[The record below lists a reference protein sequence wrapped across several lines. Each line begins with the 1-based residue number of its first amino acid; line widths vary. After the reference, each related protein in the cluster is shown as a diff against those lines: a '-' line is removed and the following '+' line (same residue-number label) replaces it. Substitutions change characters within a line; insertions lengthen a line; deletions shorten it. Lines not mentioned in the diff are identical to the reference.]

1 MPIDKDSPVPSP
13 TAPAAPRTP
22 NPRLAI
28 AVLCIGGL
36 TAALTQTL
44 VIPIQSDLPRLL
56 DTSAANAAWVV
67 TVTLLAGAVS
77 MPLAGRLADL
87 FGKKRVMVATS
98 AILLVGSALVAMS
111 STLVPVL
118 AGRALQGLAMGF
130 IPVGISMIRQIVPP
144 HLAGGAVAAMS
155 ATLGVGGAIGLPLS
169 AWIVEVGDW
178 HALFWVSTG
187 LAAGVM
193 VLTAVAIPHV
203 HDGGKGHFDLVGALG
218 LAVGLVSLLVGVSKA
233 TTWGWADA
241 RTLGAIAAGVLVLL
255 VWGAFELRQAE
266 PLVDLRATAKLPVLM
281 TNLAAV
287 AVGFGMMAQA
297 IVVPQLLQLPE
308 ATGYGLGQSILAAG
322 LWMAPGGLVM
332 MLFAPVSGRLIST
345 IGARVTLMIGAAVL
359 GGGYLVAYV
368 LMDAPWQLLLVSCI
382 LSAGVGIGYAAMPT
396 LILDAVPP
404 REAGAAVGLNALMR
418 SVGTTV
424 SAAVMGT
431 LLTSNTMPAGNGFEI
446 PTEGAFQL
454 CFLVGAIAAFA
465 GVAIAA
471 LIPKRKAVDATPGSE
486 PVGAGLTA
494 G

>member
-1 MPIDKDSPVPSP
+1 MPSP
-13 TAPAAPRTP
+13 TRTA

-28 AVLCIGGL
+28 AVLCVGGL

-56 DTSAANAAWVV
+56 ATSPANAAWVV
-67 TVTLLAGAVS
+67 TVTLLAGAVA
-77 MPLAGRLADL
+77 MPIAGRLADL
-87 FGKKRVMVATS
+87 FGKKRVMVAS
-98 AILLVGSALVAMS
+98 AALLAFGSALVALS

-118 AGRALQGLAMGF
+118 TGRALQGLAMGF

-144 HLAGGAVAAMS
+144 EMAGSAVAAMS

-178 HALFWVSTG
+178 HALFWVSTA
-187 LAAGVM
+187 LAVVITA
-193 VLTAVAIPHV
+193 LTALAIPHV
-203 HDGGKGHFDLVGALG
+203 HDEAPGRFDWVGAIG

-233 TTWGWADA
+233 TTWGWGDA
-241 RTLGAIAAGVLVLL
+241 RTLGAMAAGVVVLL
-255 VWGAFELRQAE
+255 VWGAFEMRQAE

-281 TNLAAV
+281 TNIAAV

-345 IGARVTLMIGAAVL
+345 IGARITLMIGAAVL
-359 GGGYLVAYV
+359 GGGYLVAYF

-431 LLTSNTMPAGNGFEI
+431 LLTSKTMPVGDGFEI

-454 CFLVGAIAAFA
+454 CFLVGAIAAFV

-471 LIPKRKAVDATPGSE
+471 TIPRRRAADVAAAEE
-486 PVGAGLTA
+486 PVAAGVSA